1 MLRSSNR
8 HRTRGQSGFT
18 LVEILVVV
26 LILGILAAMVIVT
39 IGGMSRDASQVAFI
53 SDLRTW
59 QDASMLYINQVG
71 KYPVDTSS
79 GVFPTGM
86 EDFIKPDQWERTT
99 PIGGVWDMENNDNG
113 VTFAVGVH
121 FTNDAPPT
129 QDDAYMTEIDSGF
142 DDGDLASSSFR
153 KLAADRYYL
162 VMVD

>member
-1 MLRSSNR
+1 MSRSNVPCPR
-8 HRTRGQSGFT
+8 RARGGFT

-59 QDASMLYINQVG
+59 QDASMLYMNQVG
-71 KYPVDTSS
+71 GYPIDSSS
-79 GVFPTGM
+79 GQFPTGM
-86 EDFIKPDQWERTT
+86 EDYIKPDQWERTT

-121 FTNDAPPT
+121 FTSDAPPT
-129 QDDAYMTEIDSGF
+129 QDDAYMTEVDSSF
-142 DDGDLASSSFR
+142 DDGNLASSSFR

-162 VMVD
+162 VMAD